1 MHDVWFENKDRA
13 ADLAFEYLN
22 VLDVSRH
29 HMMEMA
35 RANYGLYDGHVHE
48 ASDGSGGQRLSPLRY
63 RDDTFVSEN
72 VCKSTVDAAMSLL
85 ANPTRVALA
94 TDGADFS
101 VHKRARRL
109 ERFLE
114 GVDRA
119 NNAEAKIR
127 SIVRDGCIAPNGFLK
142 ICPDY
147 ERGIPRFERVLVDE
161 IYVDEWACR
170 TSPPKE
176 LFQRIYA
183 DRRRL
188 AAMFPKHKDTIMTA
202 NAVGLPV
209 SDGSQPARDS
219 LVEVCEAYHCRRSR
233 DSDDGVKMIALREG
247 RDGGTVLSW
256 EKWERDE
263 PPFVWFCWTMPTIGF
278 YGTPLMD
285 EITGIQMRLHKD
297 NKRWDAITDR
307 IAFPTTFVPVQDADL
322 MKKLRDGAR
331 IVPYR
336 TAVPETIAPPTL
348 PPDILQ
354 RHRYLEEQAR
364 RLVGLSDFAAFSQKP
379 PDVRSGPGFRE
390 VNETQSQRF
399 ILQHKQIE
407 DLKLAIARHT
417 IATAKEMHASGK
429 MGAGGPEVAWRSRNI
444 ARRIKWADVDME
456 ADKYVMHTQPVSI
469 LSQTVSGRKDM
480 VMEMFNAGL
489 IPPEKATALL
499 DIPDLEKENQLANAE
514 RADIEAT
521 IERLEEGEMVMPEPY
536 QNLAMGLVDIKR
548 NLLRIRNIGAGER
561 AIEAHEAWLQAAEQ
575 MQAEQMQQQAA
586 AMAPMQAGPG
596 AEMEAAPAGPS
607 DAELVASMGL

>member
-1 MHDVWFENKDRA
+1 M
-13 ADLAFEYLN
+13 
-22 VLDVSRH
+22 
-29 HMMEMA
+29 
-35 RANYGLYDGHVHE
+35 
-48 ASDGSGGQRLSPLRY
+48 
-63 RDDTFVSEN
+63 
-72 VCKSTVDAAMSLL
+72 
-85 ANPTRVALA
+85 
-94 TDGADFS
+94 
-101 VHKRARRL
+101 
-109 ERFLE
+109 E

-119 NNAEAKIR
+119 NNADAKIR
-127 SIVRDGCIAPNGFLK
+127 SIVRDGLIAPNGFLK

-176 LFQRIYA
+176 MFQRIYA

-188 AAMFPKHKDTIMTA
+188 AAMFPKHKEMILRA
-202 NAVGLPV
+202 SAVGLPV

-219 LVEVCEAYHCRRSR
+219 LVEVIEAYHCPTTRGG
-233 DSDDGVKMIALREG
+233 DDGVKMIALREG
-247 RDGGTVLSW
+247 GDGGTVLSW
-256 EKWERDE
+256 EPWTRSE

-307 IAFPTTFVPVQDADL
+307 IAFPTTYVPVQDADL
-322 MKKLRDGAR
+322 MKKLREGSR
-331 IVPYR
+331 IVAYR
-336 TAVPETIAPPTL
+336 TAIPETSTPPTL

-354 RHRYLEEQAR
+354 RHQYLENQAR

-407 DLKLAIARHT
+407 DLKLAVARHT
-417 IATAKEMHASGK
+417 IATAREMHTSGRMK
-429 MGAGGPEVAWRSRNI
+429 DGPSVVWRSRNI
-444 ARRIKWADVDME
+444 AKRIRWSEVDLE
-456 ADKYVMHTQPVSI
+456 ADKYVMHTQAVSI

-480 VMEMFNAGL
+480 VMEMFNGGL
-489 IPPEKATALL
+489 LEPDKARQLL

-521 IERLEEGEMVMPEPY
+521 IERLEEGEIVIPEPY
-536 QNLAMGLVDIKR
+536 QNLEMGLTDIKR
-548 NLLRIRNIGAGER
+548 
-561 AIEAHEAWLQAAEQ
+561 
-575 MQAEQMQQQAA
+575 
-586 AMAPMQAGPG
+586 
-596 AEMEAAPAGPS
+596 
-607 DAELVASMGL
+607 